1 MRIART
7 GGQWRSGPSALAG
20 DEDPARRDPTRWAAR
35 VDVSQPAASRAH
47 REPDGASSQSSATGV
62 GAQTGT
68 ISPSSAMRPAPS
80 IVSTSQAARVES
92 TSSDSDRRRRSRTAS
107 PPVRSTRGGAGPQS
121 SMASSTRAS
130 RSLTSPPAAASTRS
144 VPIEVVAASGG
155 VRATSWCSRPPRSS
169 SATSR
174 GSSTRVSV
182 SPRARSVT
190 VGVTTWSSRWSR
202 SQRTPSDPGA
212 SRLTTPTGGPQT
224 SRSSTLRADSG
235 ASATTSRIS
244 CGGNGL
250 APSSS
255 EDGPNP
261 AGWAP
266 STSGAVRTAYRPS
279 GARHTRA
286 RSQSRWSCD
295 RTSSPPISSSTV
307 PEPDPSPAT
316 TTASRTWRCPRSRL
330 SIARWTL
337 ARVPARA
344 ASEVRSD
351 GAGRAR
357 SGRLRTSAVSCS
369 SLRLRMSSARLRA
382 PAAGAAASVVAD
394 GPADMRATVI
404 VTSGDGSARRCPAQ
418 WGDRGVRT
426 SWRNP

>member
-1 MRIART
+1 MRWPVTRI
-7 GGQWRSGPSALAG
+7 
-20 DEDPARRDPTRWAAR
+20 PARRDPTRWAAR

-190 VGVTTWSSRWSR
+190 VGVTTWSSRWSS

-250 APSSS
+250 RP
-255 EDGPNP
+255 ELQRGRTQPR
-261 AGWAP
+261 GV
-266 STSGAVRTAYRPS
+266 GAEHLRCCA
-279 GARHTRA
+279 
-286 RSQSRWSCD
+286 D
-295 RTSSPPISSSTV
+295 RIQALGCPPHQGEV
-307 PEPDPSPAT
+307 PEPLELRPDVQPAHQLVDR
-316 TTASRTWRCPRSRL
+316 ARTRPVAGHDDGL
-330 SIARWTL
+330 EDL
-337 ARVPARA
+337 EV
-344 ASEVRSD
+344 SEVEALDRALD
-351 GAGRAR
+351 AGAG
-357 SGRLRTSAVSCS
+357 SG
-369 SLRLRMSSARLRA
+369 
-382 PAAGAAASVVAD
+382 AGSE
-394 GPADMRATVI
+394 
-404 VTSGDGSARRCPAQ
+404 
-418 WGDRGVRT
+418 
-426 SWRNP
+426 